1 MWGINP
7 FVVGQVLGAV
17 VLKEVVSGKHGAP
30 KMIRDKIIVHVAN
43 QDIALAK
50 AMARSVAQQDLE
62 MYTKLKRELRDT
74 LSEEEWEDLFGS

>member
-17 VLKEVVSGKHGAP
+17 VLKDVVSGKHGAP
-30 KMIRDKIIVHVAN
+30 KIIRDKIIVHVAN
-43 QDIALAK
+43 QEIELAK
-50 AMARSVAQQDLE
+50 AMARSVAQQDMD

-74 LSEEEWEDLFGS
+74 LSEEEWEDLFES

>member
-30 KMIRDKIIVHVAN
+30 KIIRDKIIVHVAN
-43 QDIALAK
+43 QEIDLAK
-50 AMARSVAQQDLE
+50 AMARSVAQQDIE
-62 MYTKLKRELRDT
+62 MYRALKRELQDK
-74 LSEEEWEDLFGS
+74 LSEGEWQDIFGS